1 MKKKY
6 RSVGVNAVLN
16 TVKSGIAILFPLIT
30 YPYVFR
36 ILHAAGMGK
45 INYSN
50 SIISYF
56 SMIAALGVS
65 QYVIRE
71 GSKFRND
78 TDKLVRFASQLFSIN
93 IISTIISYIMLILC
107 VLFVPQLK
115 PYGTLILILSMTIG
129 FTTLGVD
136 WINPIFE
143 DYLYITVRSI
153 ITHLISL
160 ILLFVIVRK
169 EEDIYLYALITVAT
183 PAVVCIMNWYR
194 CRKYLKIKF
203 TFDMEVKK
211 HIKPILLLFAN
222 SIATSIY
229 VSADTTMLGIM
240 SGDVAVGLYSI
251 AVKIYGVVKKLLV
264 AMYMVTIPR
273 ISYYWGQ
280 NDISGI
286 KRVYTKMISNL
297 LIILFPAS
305 IGLICVAKE
314 VISFMGGSEYAE
326 SVITLQILSVALIG
340 AVLGGAVTYCLNIP
354 IGLEKINLKATICS
368 AVINVVLNIFMLP
381 VWKQNGAA
389 FSTVVSEFF
398 VLIYCIISNKRFIE
412 FVDLP
417 QIIKNTF
424 HAFLG
429 CASIV
434 IISRIVH
441 LEISNEL
448 MSVVIIIVLSCI
460 VYLCELLL
468 LKNELVY
475 TIIGKFKSKSTH

>member
-1 MKKKY
+1 MNKKY

-16 TVKSGIAILFPLIT
+16 TAKSGIAILFPLIT

-45 INYSN
+45 VNYSN

-56 SMIAALGVS
+56 SMIAALGVGS
-65 QYVIRE
+65 YAIRE
-71 GSKFRND
+71 GSKLRDD
-78 TDKLVRFASQLFSIN
+78 TDRLGRFASQLFSIN
-93 IISTIISYIMLILC
+93 VISTIISYLLLIFC
-107 VLFVPQLK
+107 VLFIPQLK
-115 PYGTLILILSMTIG
+115 PYGMLIMILSMYFG
-129 FTTLGVD
+129 FTTLGVE

-153 ITHLISL
+153 ITHLLSL
-160 ILLFVIVRK
+160 ILLFAIVKK
-169 EEDIYLYALITVAT
+169 EEDYYLYALITVVT

-211 HIKPILLLFAN
+211 HIKPIMLLFAN

-264 AMYMVTIPR
+264 AMYSVTIPR
-273 ISYYWGQ
+273 ISYYWGK
-280 NDISGI
+280 NDIGGI
-286 KRVYTKMISNL
+286 KNVYTKMISNL
-297 LIILFPAS
+297 LIILLPAS
-305 IGLICVAKE
+305 IGLICVSKE

-326 SVITLQILSVALIG
+326 SVLTLQILSVALVG
-340 AVLGGAVTYCLNIP
+340 AILGGAVTYCLNIP
-354 IGLEKINLKATICS
+354 LGLEKLNLNATICS
-368 AVINVVLNIFMLP
+368 AVINVVLNIFILP

-389 FSTVVSEFF
+389 FTTAVSEFF
-398 VLIYCIISNKRFIE
+398 VLIYCIITNKRFME

-417 QIIKNTF
+417 QILKNAV

-441 LEISNEL
+441 LEISNEI
-448 MSVVIIIVLSCI
+448 MSIVIIIIMSCI
-460 VYLCELLL
+460 VYLCELLF

-475 TIIGKFKSKSTH
+475 SIIGKLKSKLFK

>member
-6 RSVGVNAVLN
+6 RSVGANAVLN

-45 INYSN
+45 VNYSN
-50 SIISYF
+50 SIINYF
-56 SMIAALGVS
+56 SMIAALGVGS
-65 QYVIRE
+65 YAIRE
-71 GSKFRND
+71 GSKFRDD
-78 TDKLVRFASQLFSIN
+78 TDRLGRFASQLFSIN
-93 IISTIISYIMLILC
+93 VISTLISYLLLVLC
-107 VLFVPQLK
+107 VLFIPQLK
-115 PYGTLILILSMTIG
+115 PYGMLIMILSMYFG
-129 FTTLGVD
+129 FTTLGVE

-143 DYLYITVRSI
+143 DYLYITIRSI
-153 ITHLISL
+153 ITHLLSL
-160 ILLFVIVRK
+160 ILLFTIVRNEK
-169 EEDIYLYALITVAT
+169 DIYLYALITVVT

-203 TFDMEVKK
+203 TFDMDLKK

-264 AMYMVTIPR
+264 AMYSVTIPR
-273 ISYYWGQ
+273 ISYYWGK
-280 NDISGI
+280 NDIGGI
-286 KRVYTKMISNL
+286 RNVFTKMISNL
-297 LIILFPAS
+297 LIILLPAS
-305 IGLICVAKE
+305 IGLICVSKE

-326 SVITLQILSVALIG
+326 SVLTLQILSVALVG
-340 AVLGGAVTYCLNIP
+340 AILGGAVTYCLNIP
-354 IGLEKINLKATICS
+354 LGLEKINLKATICS
-368 AVINVVLNIFMLP
+368 AFINVIINIFILP

-389 FSTVVSEFF
+389 FSTVLSEFF
-398 VLIYCIISNKRFIE
+398 VLIYCIISNKRFME
-412 FVDLP
+412 FVDAS
-417 QIIKNTF
+417 QILKNAS
-424 HAFLG
+424 HAFIG

-434 IISRIVH
+434 ITSKIVH
-441 LEISNEL
+441 LFITNEI
-448 MSVVIIIVLSCI
+448 MSVMSIIVISCM

-468 LKNELVY
+468 LKNELAY
-475 TIIGKFKSKSTH
+475 SIIVKIRGKLIK